1 MISKKFRCKIPMKL
15 QIFADGSGS
24 TGGGTGSSGNGGGGS
39 GAAGGTNGQ
48 TPPAIDYDKI
58 QQMLDGTL
66 KAKEDTALKAY
77 FKQQGLSEEEMKQA
91 IAAFKQQ
98 KAQNQ
103 PDVSDLQGQLTN
115 AQTQLSQAQAAAQQ
129 AQIES
134 AATVMAV
141 SMGMDAKSIPYV
153 LKMAD
158 LSKVMGQDGKINE
171 ETMKSALNQVL
182 EDVPAL
188 KPQAKGSSGFVQV
201 GAAGSSQQ
209 DQGSDGPLTL
219 KDAVSEALKK

>member
-1 MISKKFRCKIPMKL
+1 MVNKKFRCKIPMKL
-15 QIFADGSGS
+15 QFFADGSGS
-24 TGGGTGSSGNGGGGS
+24 AGGGTGSAGDGGS
-39 GAAGGTNGQ
+39 ASGTGGGTNGQ
-48 TPPAIDYDKI
+48 TPPVIDYDKI

-66 KAKEDTALKAY
+66 KAKEETALKAY
-77 FKQQGLSEEEMKQA
+77 FKQQGLSEEEMQQA

-103 PDVSDLQGQLTN
+103 PDVNALQGQLTDV
-115 AQTQLSQAQAAAQQ
+115 QTQLSQAQAAAQQ

-141 SMGMDAKSIPYV
+141 SMGMDAKTIPYV

-158 LSKVMGQDGKINE
+158 LSKVMGQDGKINDE
-171 ETMKSALNQVL
+171 AMKNALNQVL

-201 GAAGSSQQ
+201 GAAGSGQH
-209 DQGSDGPLTL
+209 QGADGPITL